1 MVDLATFARK
11 PSILCLQGREGRGGE
26 GGRGGGGEGGEVGGR
41 YSIYTH
47 IIYIYQN
54 MCSIRTCTCTVHTYV
69 VTEQAQTGS
78 CRLIPMT
85 SSDITIII
93 ACKNNQFGSSSIS
106 HLNYRENSGC
116 EDKVRSLSDEL
127 AIVQANMC

>member
-1 MVDLATFARK
+1 
-11 PSILCLQGREGRGGE
+11 
-26 GGRGGGGEGGEVGGR
+26 
-41 YSIYTH
+41 
-47 IIYIYQN
+47 
-54 MCSIRTCTCTVHTYV
+54 
-69 VTEQAQTGS
+69 
-78 CRLIPMT
+78 MT